1 RHIALNLLKKE
12 TSFNKGVRA
21 KQLKAARNESY
32 LEKVLNSK

>member
-1 RHIALNLLKKE
+1 LKKE
-12 TSFNKGVRA
+12 KSFNKGVRA